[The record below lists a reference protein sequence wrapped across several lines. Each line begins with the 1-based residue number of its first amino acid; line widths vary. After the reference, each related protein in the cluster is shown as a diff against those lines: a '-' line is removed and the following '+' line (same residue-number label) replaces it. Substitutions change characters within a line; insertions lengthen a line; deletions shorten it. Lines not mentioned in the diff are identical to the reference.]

1 MEKKLT
7 FIQDAIRTKSDKF
20 YNTELNTED
29 VYNYLSDAIDALTI
43 LDDVKKKLFYNKPSS
58 VLLPA
63 GSEPWNDEYTP
74 EQIDIIHAI
83 LGIATEAGELLEALN
98 KFLSD
103 GEFDTVNLKE
113 ECGDLFW
120 YQAILANATDN
131 TFEGIQST
139 VIAKLKK
146 RFPDK
151 FTEEDANNRDLIAER
166 EILENE

>member
-1 MEKKLT
+1 MT

-20 YNTELNTED
+20 YNTELNAKDTQDHLE
-29 VYNYLSDAIDALTI
+29 NAIHSLAV

-63 GSEPWNDEYTP
+63 GSDPMVGDFTP
-74 EQIDIIHAI
+74 EQVDIIHAI
-83 LGIATEAGELLEALN
+83 LGIATEAGELLEALD
-98 KFLSD
+98 KFLKD

-113 ECGDLFW
+113 ECGDIFW
-120 YQAILANATDN
+120 YQAIFANATN
-131 TFEGIQST
+131 YTFEEIQTT

-151 FTEEDANNRDLIAER
+151 FTEQAANNRDLDAER
-166 EILENE
+166 KILENE